1 MNSFETK
8 EKYLKPDSLSDRQP
22 VQLYKERRSMVIFP
36 GAGCYEFECFKW
48 RVVCSLVRTQG
59 CRKQQQ
65 GYLFHSNAIIPN
77 ETSQQ
82 HTLGF

>member
-1 MNSFETK
+1 MCLCGCVSVCLFVARAMFSFF
-8 EKYLKPDSLSDRQP
+8 S
-22 VQLYKERRSMVIFP
+22 
-36 GAGCYEFECFKW
+36 CYEFECFKGQ
-48 RVVCSLVRTQG
+48 VVCSLVRTQG

-65 GYLFHSNAIIPN
+65 GYLFHSNAIIPH